1 MKALKDIYL
10 IALRECGNI
19 RRNPIYAFCMIFFPI
34 IVVIFFTSLMGEGVP
49 ANMPVGVV
57 DLDNTTT
64 SRALVRQLD
73 GLQSSQVV
81 QSYEN
86 VNEARR
92 DIQKDNIFAFLYIP
106 KGMTKDIERGEQGK
120 ISYYY
125 NAQFLLAGNLT
136 FRDLKV
142 VTQLGTASV
151 GITKLAALGKSNEEI
166 AANLQPVAIDLHMV
180 GNPWTNYNVYLSSF
194 IVPGV
199 LLLFVFLIT
208 PYSIG
213 TELKFKRSREWIVMA
228 HDNIYV
234 ALAGK
239 MLPQTLIFLSIF
251 YCFEFYIYYVLGF
264 PHPGGVG
271 RMLLIGFLSVIS
283 CQSFGIFSF
292 GLMPALRLSMSIC
305 SLWSVL
311 SFSVGGATFPLE
323 SMDPEI
329 QAFAQMFPLR
339 HYYVI
344 YHTCIFNDFSLSYVF
359 GNILALCC
367 FAILPLL
374 TNWNLKR
381 AMLHDIYIP

>member
-1 MKALKDIYL
+1 LKALKDIYL